1 MIDLDSDLLILH
13 IEFDITDRPWR
24 GQARNM
30 LVEFFGLA
38 FGAPFPKVP
47 TITHSKPGWIRFSSP
62 LFRSFGS
69 ITFSIDFLSFL
80 TNVLAYHS
88 INTYTELLAG
98 EGGSQ
103 P

>member
-1 MIDLDSDLLILH
+1 
-13 IEFDITDRPWR
+13 
-24 GQARNM
+24 
-30 LVEFFGLA
+30 
-38 FGAPFPKVP
+38 
-47 TITHSKPGWIRFSSP
+47 